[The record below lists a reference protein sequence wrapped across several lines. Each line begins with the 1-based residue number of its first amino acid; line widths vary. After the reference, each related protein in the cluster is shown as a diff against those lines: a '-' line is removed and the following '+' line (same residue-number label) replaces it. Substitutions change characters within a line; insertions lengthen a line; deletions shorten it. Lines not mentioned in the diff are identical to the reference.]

1 MSDPAESR
9 MFPPMPEADTRSRA
23 LKALTLWWEDM
34 GIEAELAPPARPKRV
49 ASPPAPERPAR
60 DPLQKPQKPA
70 IATPQAAQ
78 AAGFG
83 TPGGDPEEA
92 RKAVAG
98 ATTLDA
104 LKAAIEGFDGCALKR
119 TARNT
124 VFARGNPEAAIMIVG
139 EAPGRDEDEQG
150 KPFVG
155 KSGQLLDRM
164 IRASGLDPETDVYF
178 SNVLN
183 WRPAGMNAPTADE
196 IAICLPLI
204 ERHIAVVQP
213 KILVFTGGVSTQA
226 LLRATTGIMKL
237 RGRWSEYRFKD
248 ADGEAGEHIPA
259 MPIFHPAFLL
269 RRPQEKARA
278 WRDWLEVVK
287 KVEGAN

>member
-1 MSDPAESR
+1 MSKTMSD
-9 MFPPMPEADTRSRA
+9 ADTRSRA

-34 GIEAELAPPARPKRV
+34 GIEADIPLPAKPKRLTV
-49 ASPPAPERPAR
+49 PTSSSPAKS
-60 DPLQKPQKPA
+60 DPLQSPQKPA

-83 TPGGDPEEA
+83 GLDGDPEEA
-92 RKAVAG
+92 RKAVAK
-98 ATTLDA
+98 ATTLDE
-104 LKAAIEGFDGCALKR
+104 LKTAIEGFDGCALKR

-164 IRASGLDPETDVYF
+164 IRASGLDPETDVYI

-183 WRPAGMNAPTADE
+183 WRPAGVNTPSAE
-196 IAICLPLI
+196 ELAICLPLI
-204 ERHIAVVQP
+204 ERHIAIAHP
-213 KILVFTGGVSTQA
+213 KVLVFAGGVSAQA
-226 LLRATTGIMKL
+226 LLRAQTGIMKL
-237 RGRWSEYRFKD
+237 RGRWAEYRFKD
-248 ADGEAGEHIPA
+248 ENGEAGDHIPA
-259 MPIFHPAFLL
+259 MPLFHPAFLL

-278 WRDWLEVVK
+278 WRDWLAVVK
-287 KVEGAN
+287 KVESAS

>member
-1 MSDPAESR
+1 MTATEPRAE
-9 MFPPMPEADTRSRA
+9 A

-34 GIEAELAPPARPKRV
+34 GIEAEPLPPAKARLK
-49 ASPPAPERPAR
+49 PERAPSAAPR
-60 DPLQKPQKPA
+60 DPLQDRARAQTSV
-70 IATPQAAQ
+70 ATPQAAQ

-83 TPGGDPEEA
+83 MADGDPEDA
-92 RKAVAG
+92 RKAVAK
-98 ATTLDA
+98 AETLAA
-104 LKAAIEGFDGCALKR
+104 LQAAIEGFDGCILKK

-124 VFARGNPEAAIMIVG
+124 VFSRGNPEAPVMIVG

-155 KSGQLLDRM
+155 RSGQLLDRM
-164 IRASGLDPETDVYF
+164 IRASGHDPETDVYI
-178 SNVLN
+178 SNILN
-183 WRPAGMNAPTADE
+183 WRPPGNRTPSTEE

-204 ERHIAVVQP
+204 ERHIALVKP
-213 KILVFTGGVSTQA
+213 KVLVFAGGVSAQA

-237 RGRWSEYRFKD
+237 RGRWAEYRLKD
-248 ADGEAGEHIPA
+248 ANGEPGEHVDA
-259 MPIFHPAFLL
+259 MPLFHPAFLL

-287 KVEGAN
+287 RVEGV

>member
-1 MSDPAESR
+1 MPDTDPQSL
-9 MFPPMPEADTRSRA
+9 A
-23 LKALTLWWEDM
+23 LKALTGWWEDM
-34 GIEAELAPPARPKRV
+34 GIETDILPPAKPKRLAV
-49 ASPPAPERPAR
+49 SAASSPAKA
-60 DPLQKPQKPA
+60 DPLQSQQKPA

-83 TPGGDPEEA
+83 GLDGDPEEA
-92 RKAVAG
+92 RKAVAK
-98 ATTLDA
+98 AKTLDE
-104 LKAAIEGFDGCALKR
+104 LKTAIEGFDGCALKR

-124 VFARGNPEAAIMIVG
+124 VFARGNPDASIMIVG

-164 IRASGLDPETDVYF
+164 IRASGLDPETDVYI

-183 WRPAGMNAPTADE
+183 WRPAGVNTPSAEE

-204 ERHIAVVQP
+204 ERHIAIVQP
-213 KILVFTGGVSTQA
+213 KILVFAGGVSAQA

-237 RGRWSEYRFKD
+237 RGRWAEYRFKD
-248 ADGEAGEHIPA
+248 VDGEAGEHIPA
-259 MPIFHPAFLL
+259 MPLFHPAFML

-287 KVEGAN
+287 KVEGA

>member
-1 MSDPAESR
+1 
-9 MFPPMPEADTRSRA
+9 MPDFDTQSRA

-34 GIEAELAPPARPKRV
+34 GIEADILPSAKPKLRPGTPAKPT
-49 ASPPAPERPAR
+49 PAR

-83 TPGGDPEEA
+83 ASDGDPEEA
-92 RKAVAG
+92 RKAVANVK
-98 ATTLDA
+98 TLDE
-104 LKAAIEGFDGCALKR
+104 LNAAIKAFDGCPLKR

-155 KSGQLLDRM
+155 KSGQMLDRM
-164 IRASGLDPETDVYF
+164 IRASGLNPETDVYF

-183 WRPAGMNAPTADE
+183 WRPAGVNTPSAEE
-196 IAICLPLI
+196 IAVCLPLI
-204 ERHIAVVQP
+204 ERHIAMVQP
-213 KILVFTGGVSTQA
+213 KILVFAGGVSAQA

-248 ADGEAGEHIPA
+248 ADGEVGEHIPA
-259 MPIFHPAFLL
+259 MPIFHPAHLL

-287 KVEGAN
+287 KVEGE

>member
-1 MSDPAESR
+1 
-9 MFPPMPEADTRSRA
+9 MFQTMPDADTHARA

-34 GIEAELAPPARPKRV
+34 GIEADPLPVARPKLS
-49 ASPPAPERPAR
+49 SPSPAPKSQSR
-60 DPLQKPQKPA
+60 DPLQAPEKPA
-70 IATPQAAQ
+70 IATPQAAR

-83 TPGGDPEEA
+83 TPDGDPEDA
-92 RKAVAG
+92 RKAVANVR
-98 ATTLDA
+98 TLDE
-104 LKAAIEGFDGCALKR
+104 LKAAIMGFDGCALKR

-124 VFARGNPEAAIMIVG
+124 VFSRGNPAADIMIVG

-164 IRASGLDPETDVYF
+164 IRASGLDPETDVYI
-178 SNVLN
+178 SNILN
-183 WRPAGMNAPTADE
+183 WRPPGNRTPSTEE

-204 ERHIAVVQP
+204 ERHIAIAQP
-213 KILVFTGGVSTQA
+213 KVLVFAGGVSAQA

-237 RGRWSEYRFKD
+237 RGRWAEYRFKD
-248 ADGEAGEHIPA
+248 ADGEAGDHIPA
-259 MPIFHPAFLL
+259 MPLFHPAFLL

-287 KVEGAN
+287 KVEGAD

>member
-1 MSDPAESR
+1 MSVTMPDTDPQ
-9 MFPPMPEADTRSRA
+9 TLA
-23 LKALTLWWEDM
+23 LKALTGWWQDM
-34 GIEAELAPPARPKRV
+34 GIEADPASPARPKRL
-49 ASPPAPERPAR
+49 ASAASTPPAKS
-60 DPLQKPQKPA
+60 DPLQSPQKPA

-83 TPGGDPEEA
+83 GLDGDPEEA
-92 RKAVAG
+92 RKAVEKAK
-98 ATTLDA
+98 TLDE
-104 LKAAIEGFDGCALKR
+104 LKSAIEGFDGCPLKR

-124 VFARGNPEAAIMIVG
+124 VFARGNPDATIMIVG

-155 KSGQLLDRM
+155 KSGQMLDRM
-164 IRASGLDPETDVYF
+164 IKASGLDPETDVYI

-183 WRPAGMNAPTADE
+183 WRPAGVNTPSAEE

-204 ERHIAVVQP
+204 ERHIATVQP
-213 KILVFTGGVSTQA
+213 KVLVFAGGASAQA

-237 RGRWSEYRFKD
+237 RGRWAEYRFKD
-248 ADGEAGEHIPA
+248 ADGEAGDHIPA
-259 MPIFHPAFLL
+259 MPLFHPAFLL

-287 KVEGAN
+287 KVEGVS

>member
-1 MSDPAESR
+1 MSEPNDKNLA
-9 MFPPMPEADTRSRA
+9 M
-23 LKALTLWWEDM
+23 KALTGWWEDM
-34 GIEAELAPPARPKRV
+34 GIDTETLPPPK
-49 ASPPAPERPAR
+49 RPAR
-60 DPLQKPQKPA
+60 APAPSPAERRDPVREKPA

-83 TPGGDPEEA
+83 QADGDPADA
-92 RKAVAG
+92 RKAVAK
-98 ATTLDA
+98 ANTLEE
-104 LKAAIEGFDGCALKR
+104 LKFAIENFDGCALKR

-124 VFARGNPEAAIMIVG
+124 VFSRGNPDATIMIVG

-155 KSGQLLDRM
+155 RSGQLLDKM
-164 IRASGLDPETDVYF
+164 IRASGLDPETDIYI
-178 SNVLN
+178 SNILN
-183 WRPAGMNAPTADE
+183 WRPPGNRNPSTEE

-204 ERHIAVVQP
+204 ERHIALIKP
-213 KILVFTGGVSTQA
+213 KVLVFAGGVSAQA
-226 LLRATTGIMKL
+226 LMRAQTGIMKL
-237 RGRWSEYRFKD
+237 RGRWSEYRLKD
-248 ADGEAGEHIPA
+248 ADGEAGEHVDA

-287 KVEGAN
+287 RAEA

>member
-1 MSDPAESR
+1 MSVTMPDTDPQ
-9 MFPPMPEADTRSRA
+9 TLA
-23 LKALTLWWEDM
+23 LKALTGWWEDM
-34 GIEAELAPPARPKRV
+34 GIEADPVPPARPKRLAPA
-49 ASPPAPERPAR
+49 ASAPLAKS
-60 DPLQKPQKPA
+60 DPLQSQQKPA

-83 TPGGDPEEA
+83 GLDGDPEEA
-92 RKAVAG
+92 RKAVEKAK
-98 ATTLDA
+98 TLDE
-104 LKAAIEGFDGCALKR
+104 LKSAIEGFDGCALKR

-155 KSGQLLDRM
+155 KSGQMLDRM
-164 IRASGLDPETDVYF
+164 IKASGLDPETDVYI

-183 WRPAGMNAPTADE
+183 WRPAGVNTPSAEE

-204 ERHIAVVQP
+204 ERHIAIVQP
-213 KILVFTGGVSTQA
+213 KVLVFAGGVSAQA

-237 RGRWSEYRFKD
+237 RGRWAEYRFKD
-248 ADGEAGEHIPA
+248 ADGEAGDHIPA
-259 MPIFHPAFLL
+259 MPLFHPAFLL

-287 KVEGAN
+287 KVESQS

>member
-1 MSDPAESR
+1 
-9 MFPPMPEADTRSRA
+9 MPETMSQADTRSLA

-34 GIEAELAPPARPKRV
+34 GIEADPVPVSRPKLK
-49 ASPPAPERPAR
+49 SPPAAAERQSR
-60 DPLQKPQKPA
+60 DPLRPTQKPA

-83 TPGGDPEEA
+83 TPDGDPEDA
-92 RKAVAG
+92 RKAVAKVQ
-98 ATTLDA
+98 TLDG
-104 LKAAIEGFDGCALKR
+104 LKAAIETFDGCVLKR

-124 VFARGNPEAAIMIVG
+124 VFSRGNPAADIMIVG

-164 IRASGLDPETDVYF
+164 IRASGLDPETDVYI
-178 SNVLN
+178 SNILN
-183 WRPAGMNAPTADE
+183 WRPPGNRTPSTEE

-204 ERHIAVVQP
+204 ERHIAIVQP
-213 KILVFTGGVSTQA
+213 KALVFAGGVSAQA

-237 RGRWSEYRFKD
+237 RGRWAEYRFKD

-259 MPIFHPAFLL
+259 MPLFHPAFLL

-287 KVEGAN
+287 KVEGV